1 MNSQIED
8 FLYDP
13 AGFLIRRQRVLDL
26 RVALVSQRGIGKYAF
41 SLFKFCMERALYLAA
56 GVLGEPLVEQILE
69 RHKLRQA
76 LFGVLILGNGDIADL
91 FLREHKLQ
99 IIIHHHVFASKPAE
113 VFGHNAVDFSRF
125 HIIHHPLKAGAV
137 KIGAAPSVVH
147 VLAIDAQTVLGGKLL
162 QDGALGLNADAVAEI
177 FIIAAQAHIQSGAV
191 DFGFRI
197 VRLFHCNILLCVE
210 TTHAY
215 NTSTSIIL

>member
-1 MNSQIED
+1 MVTLS
-8 FLYDP
+8 YP
-13 AGFLIRRQRVLDL
+13 
-26 RVALVSQRGIGKYAF
+26 S
-41 SLFKFCMERALYLAA
+41 
-56 GVLGEPLVEQILE
+56 
-69 RHKLRQA
+69 
-76 LFGVLILGNGDIADL
+76 
-91 FLREHKLQ
+91 
-99 IIIHHHVFASKPAE
+99 
-113 VFGHNAVDFSRF
+113 
-125 HIIHHPLKAGAV
+125 

-147 VLAIDAQTVLGGKLL
+147 VLAIDAQAVLGGKLL

>member
-1 MNSQIED
+1 MNGQTED

-13 AGFLIRRQRVLDL
+13 AGFFVRCQRVLDL
-26 RVALVSQRGIGKYAF
+26 RVALVTQRRIGKNAF
-41 SLFKFCMERALYLAA
+41 SLFKFRMECALYLAA
-56 GVLGEPLVEQILE
+56 GVLGKPLVEQILE
-69 RHKLRQA
+69 RHELRQA

-99 IIIHHHVFASKPAE
+99 IIIHHHVFTSKPTE
-113 VFGHNAVDFSRF
+113 VFGYDAVDFSRF
-125 HIIHHPLKAGAV
+125 HIAHHPLEAGAV

-147 VLAIDAQTVLGGKLL
+147 VLAIDAQAVLGGKLL